1 MVFCLCG
8 RRCFSRTLVINPV
21 IKGQTFE
28 KPKKHNDIISTIQ
41 STQKNE
47 KNLDKIK
54 STLTNVR
61 IPNEIVP
68 ENKTHDIMEPTQKN
82 EKNLNEIKSTL
93 TNVKKTTEIVPENKT
108 NDVLEP
114 IIETK
119 AHQHLQINPTSKE
132 ISVINTITTSLVS
145 SEKTEEIIG
154 QREEE
159 LKFRPKTKKQQAPP
173 APISKNPEVKY
184 NDNMNS
190 IEVKLD
196 NNVLDNKSEIIKE
209 EDKKKVSIFLST
221 SSR

>member
-47 KNLDKIK
+47 KNLDEIK

-132 ISVINTITTSLVS
+132 ISVINT
-145 SEKTEEIIG
+145 EEIIG

-184 NDNMNS
+184 NGNMNS

-196 NNVLDNKSEIIKE
+196 NSVLDNKSEIIKE

-221 SSR
+221 SSRYVAALYKELY